1 MANNN
6 KILKFEMNHFE
17 IADPMRSM
25 KGYLQVVGMN
35 IHLRAINS

>member
-1 MANNN
+1 
-6 KILKFEMNHFE
+6 MNHFE

-35 IHLRAINS
+35 IHLRAINSWKINKMSVHLW